1 MLCGGKGAVG
11 GGRGLTG
18 VMTTEGERR
27 AEAIAVAEQANN
39 SVYQVWQKRKVFVS

>member
-1 MLCGGKGAVG
+1 MSLLLYGGEGAVD

-18 VMTTEGERR
+18 GMTTEGERR

-39 SVYQVWQKRKVFVS
+39 